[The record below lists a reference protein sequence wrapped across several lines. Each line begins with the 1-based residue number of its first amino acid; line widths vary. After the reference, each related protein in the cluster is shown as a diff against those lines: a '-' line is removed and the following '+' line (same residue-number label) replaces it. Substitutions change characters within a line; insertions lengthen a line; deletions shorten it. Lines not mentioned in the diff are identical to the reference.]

1 MHEGSGALRELLV
14 FLAAA
19 GVFVPILQRLRI
31 SPVLGFLIVGIILGP
46 FGVPRFADTF
56 PWLHVVTIGDPESV
70 RSIAELGVVF
80 LLFMIGLVL
89 SLERLRAMRR
99 LVFGLGGAQVL
110 ITGTVIGLVAS
121 WFGNGTA
128 ASIVLGASFALS
140 STAVVMQLLAERGR
154 MATPTGRTS
163 FAILLF
169 QDLAVLPILFL
180 VVALA
185 ARGDGSPA
193 LAFGLA
199 MAQAA
204 VAVVLIMVVGRF
216 VIRPVFKVLGREA
229 GPEMFLALVL
239 LLIIGIAV
247 ATEMAGL
254 SMALGAFLAG
264 LLMAETDYRHQIE
277 VDIEPFK
284 GLLLGL
290 FFVSVGMGI
299 DITSLANSPEW
310 LAASV
315 VGLMLIK
322 IPIIF
327 VLARLFGQP
336 LHVALE
342 SGILLFQGGE
352 FAFLVVGMAL
362 TLGLLP
368 ADTAQFMLIVAS
380 LTMMI
385 TPLMANI
392 GLRLAIRL
400 ENRSAKR
407 GAMGAEPSED
417 LSEHV
422 IVVGY
427 GRVGRSV
434 AGTLSS
440 QEIDHVSIDIDPQR
454 VTRYRREGRGVG
466 FGDASHPEML
476 KRLGADRAAALVV
489 ARDRQLDAERIVEV
503 VSRNWPNLIIHARAR
518 DNAHASRL
526 ARKGA
531 NQVVPEAL
539 EAGLHL
545 AEGLLIDIGMPQS
558 AARQAVDAR
567 RQLAHADLQDRLD
580 EIRGTDRG
588 QD

>member
-1 MHEGSGALRELLV
+1 MHEGSDLLREVLV

-19 GVFVPILQRLRI
+19 GVVVPILQRLRI
-31 SPVLGFLIVGIILGP
+31 SPVLGFLIVGVIVGP
-46 FGVPRFADTF
+46 FGLARFSETA
-56 PWLHVVTIGDPESV
+56 PWLHHVSIGDPESV

-80 LLFMIGLVL
+80 LLFMIGLEL

-110 ITGTVIGLVAS
+110 VTGTVIGLIAS
-121 WFGNGTA
+121 WFGNSPAT
-128 ASIVLGASFALS
+128 SIVLGAAFALS
-140 STAVVMQLLAERGR
+140 STAVVMQLLSEGGR
-154 MATPTGRTS
+154 MASPTGRTG

-185 ARGDGSPA
+185 AQGDGSPV

-199 MAQAA
+199 MGQAL
-204 VAVVLIMVVGRF
+204 VAVVVILVVGRF
-216 VIRPVFKVLGREA
+216 VIRPVFRVLGRES

-290 FFVSVGMGI
+290 FFVSVGMSI
-299 DITSLANSPEW
+299 DIASLANRPEW
-310 LAASV
+310 LLASV
-315 VGLMLIK
+315 IGLMIIK
-322 IPIIF
+322 APIIL
-327 VLARLFGQP
+327 VLARAFGQP
-336 LHVALE
+336 LPVAVE
-342 SGILLFQGGE
+342 TGILLFQGGE
-352 FAFLVVGMAL
+352 FAFLIVAMAL
-362 TLGLLP
+362 DVGLMP
-368 ADTAQFMLIVAS
+368 EDTAQFMLIVAS
-380 LTMMI
+380 LSMMV
-385 TPLMANI
+385 TPLLANL
-392 GLRLAIRL
+392 GMRLALRL
-400 ENRSAKR
+400 EDRSAKR
-407 GAMGAEPSED
+407 GVTGMEIADGLA
-417 LSEHV
+417 EHV

-440 QEIDHVSIDIDPQR
+440 QEIDHISIDIDAAR
-454 VTRYRREGRGVG
+454 VARYRREGRGVV

-476 KRLGADRAAALVV
+476 KRLGVDKALALVV
-489 ARDRQLDAERIVEV
+489 TLDRQTDAERIVEV
-503 VSRNWPNLIIHARAR
+503 VSHNWPDLVIHARAR
-518 DNAHASRL
+518 DNAHATRL
-526 ARKGA
+526 TTRGAAR
-531 NQVVPEAL
+531 VVPEAL

-545 AEGLLIDIGMPQS
+545 AEGLLIDIGMPQT
-558 AARQAVDAR
+558 AARQAVEAR
-567 RQLAHADLQDRLD
+567 RQLAQADLQERLD
-580 EIRGTDRG
+580 KVSDRESA
-588 QD
+588 